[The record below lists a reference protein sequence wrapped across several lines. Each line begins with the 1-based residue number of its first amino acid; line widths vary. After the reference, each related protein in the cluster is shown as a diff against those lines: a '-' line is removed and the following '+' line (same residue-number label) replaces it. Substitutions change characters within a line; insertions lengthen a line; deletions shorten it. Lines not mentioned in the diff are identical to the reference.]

1 MLNALK
7 RFALKWFSPYT
18 VFYIDEF
25 GEVAETHYS
34 WTLKDALEWAGCSLK
49 EEQVEVYKYHNQVAW
64 RSEQY

>member
-1 MLNALK
+1 MINLIK

-18 VFYIDEF
+18 TMYIGLD
-25 GEVAETHYS
+25 GEVTEVHYS
-34 WTLKDALEWAGCSLK
+34 WTYQDAVEWAACSLK